1 MDQAPGL
8 AVIRAGQLDAA
19 ARAAYAAAFSAR
31 CDTTG
36 GLGTMDAALA
46 GAALFEVVVM
56 GAVVA
61 RYAIKEFQRPHGVEA
76 YVMAAAGGLPGVD
89 LIRTLEPTIALHC
102 QAADRMKFAT
112 RRRGLVKKMVR
123 QGWVID
129 SYVLGKKIK

>member
-1 MDQAPGL
+1 VDQDQGIAT
-8 AVIRAGQLDAA
+8 IRAGQLDDA

-36 GLGTMDAALA
+36 GLGTMEAALT
-46 GAALFEVVVM
+46 GAALFDVVVM

-61 RYAIKEFQRPHGVEA
+61 RYAIKQFQRPHGVEA

-89 LIRTLEPTIALHC
+89 LIQTLEPHIAQHC
-102 QAADRMKFAT
+102 QAADRMKFST
-112 RRRGLVKKMVR
+112 RRRGLVKKMLR